1 MSSRRHG
8 ACCARAGG
16 SWSLTRSSR
25 PGCGV
30 AWRTRRC
37 GGPSRSSPMSSP
49 RPRPRQCAIS
59 PPASARP
66 ASPTARSAG
75 WAAPASGWSSRCLLM
90 TRGSVMSWRDWL
102 AEVLETGFRLVPIRA
117 RTGVRAVGR
126 PDRSSPVLLTG
137 NYDLT
142 VRRVLRALRG
152 LEARVAHRQVIVPQ
166 LAATGIEAKEVR
178 RRTGW
183 IVRFGPVDVVDVP
196 AYLAANHEKTEAMRV
211 VRFGLRQRLEMAA
224 AWATPISLGALP
236 IGWRHPGA
244 ALVLVWA
251 LALAVFLGYDQL
263 PFGERLRQ
271 AVAGVVAT
279 AGVLGALAVCGTLT
293 TAAVLGWGTAAL
305 GCVGLLTFDLAGS
318 TPTAPAGLFEEKRLR
333 VVLDLERCTGAWSCW
348 AVCPEGVFEK
358 RPERHQVAIVQP
370 DRCIRCGACL
380 VQCPQDALAFAAPDG
395 RRIEPDTIRR
405 YKLNLLGRRAVAR

>member
-1 MSSRRHG
+1 
-8 ACCARAGG
+8 
-16 SWSLTRSSR
+16 
-25 PGCGV
+25 
-30 AWRTRRC
+30 
-37 GGPSRSSPMSSP
+37 
-49 RPRPRQCAIS
+49 
-59 PPASARP
+59 
-66 ASPTARSAG
+66 
-75 WAAPASGWSSRCLLM
+75 M

-152 LEARVAHRQVIVPQ
+152 LDAWLVVADSHGLNVWCAASGGHLGTHQVVTALKVARLEARVAHRQVIVPQ